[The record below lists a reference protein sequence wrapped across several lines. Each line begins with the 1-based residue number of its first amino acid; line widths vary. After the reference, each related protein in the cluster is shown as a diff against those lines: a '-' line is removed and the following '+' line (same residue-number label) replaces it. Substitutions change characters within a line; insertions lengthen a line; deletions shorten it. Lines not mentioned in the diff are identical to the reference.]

1 MLADQ
6 GKVVART
13 DVLADEAIAQ
23 IARFRAVVHQ
33 PGVGEHAG
41 DRFRHQV
48 AAGRRPRVAADRKP
62 HVESLDGFV
71 AAQVAAG
78 AFGYVDPRGKGGW
91 WLLEGRRKDKMRAEA
106 RRVGKEC
113 VSKVRTRW

>member
-62 HVESLDGFV
+62 HVERHDGIV
-71 AAQVAAG
+71 ADQVAAG
-78 AFGYVDPRGKGGW
+78 AFGDVAPAGKRVW
-91 WLLEGRRKDKMRAEA
+91 WLPEGTRQDKRAE
-106 RRVGKEC
+106 KNTTELK
-113 VSKVRTRW
+113 SL